1 VRLSNEYFKK
11 FYAHSI
17 SRFNSYHF
25 LLVLLVLLLLS
36 HRARLRILS
45 KWRHLRQAL
54 KTLYVASCLEEFA
67 MASSTSREE
76 RLQIMLSP
84 EELAALDDFRF
95 RSRMPSRAAAVRE
108 LLRRGLAAEGFNVA
122 ATGAK
127 SSDFGVV
134 GDGPEAA

>member
-1 VRLSNEYFKK
+1 
-11 FYAHSI
+11 
-17 SRFNSYHF
+17 
-25 LLVLLVLLLLS
+25 
-36 HRARLRILS
+36 
-45 KWRHLRQAL
+45 
-54 KTLYVASCLEEFA
+54 